1 MDSISVH
8 LSLLGDWNVF
18 NDRLKEGGSLNS
30 HQHSALTSILDQSGA
45 ITLKTLAKKLIAA
58 GL

>member
-1 MDSISVH
+1 M
-8 LSLLGDWNVF
+8 F

-45 ITLKTLAKKLIAA
+45 ITPKTRLEINCCRSLEMEEDECGAA
-58 GL
+58 